1 MGRAGEFGMWSLFTV
16 PAGDEPYGVADPLL
30 GTLHFPQVLSP
41 NDATDWTGFFL
52 VTVDHTMLLSALNP
66 SCAMEYSA

>member
-1 MGRAGEFGMWSLFTV
+1 MGRARSLGCGHYLPFQ
-16 PAGDEPYGVADPLL
+16 PRDEPYGVADPLL

-52 VTVDHTMLLSALNP
+52 VTVDHTVLLSALNP